1 MLKNK
6 VSIYVPSTY
15 RDHAAPENII
25 NFYVADTLKK
35 LSVMFGGAT
44 ATKARGAYMSNDG
57 ALIMEDITV
66 CYSYCEEYDKSALV
80 DICRDLKTVFMQE
93 AVSLEINNTLE
104 FI

>member
-6 VSIYVPSTY
+6 ISIYVPSTY
-15 RDHAAPENII
+15 RDQAAPENVI

-44 ATKARGAYMSNDG
+44 ATKARGAYVSNDG
-57 ALIMEDITV
+57 ALIMEDITIV
-66 CYSYCEEYDKSALV
+66 YAYCEEYNRADLEA
-80 DICRDLKTVFMQE
+80 ICRDLKTVFMQE